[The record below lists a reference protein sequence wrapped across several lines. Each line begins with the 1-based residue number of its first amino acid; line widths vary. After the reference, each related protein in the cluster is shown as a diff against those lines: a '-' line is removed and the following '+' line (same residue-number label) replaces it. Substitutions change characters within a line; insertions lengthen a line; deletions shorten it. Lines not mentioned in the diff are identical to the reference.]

1 MTTTLQISLPVKNI
15 SLTISN
21 GSVDTAAGSFT
32 LGFDAGYIIN
42 NGKRYKIA
50 CHNGYEYIRKTLKGK
65 RKCINAK
72 ALLALYLPEAE

>member
-1 MTTTLQISLPVKNI
+1 MNTTLELRLPVKTV
-15 SLTISN
+15 SLTISD

-42 NGKRYKIA
+42 NGKRYKIGS
-50 CHNGYEYIRKTLKGK
+50 HNGYEYIRKTLNGK